1 MQSSINIT
9 ISPKFEVEKI
19 VTELINKNFAAAEI
33 ACVNAASDTVD
44 YIRNY
49 IYQHSHS
56 EGRTNRLGMSIDF
69 YPETQATGGKLSFF
83 CGIGKISELDANAPY
98 WHIINYGGFTFIAAT
113 GQGVGGAFDRID
125 APSSSQAGAGNGGQ
139 RWEWNSYGLGKGS
152 ETFIMYPKSP
162 IEGKHYLEA
171 GIVKLKNELRK
182 NVQEAIALAKK

>member
-49 IYQHSHS
+49 IYQHSHR

-83 CGIGKISELDANAPY
+83 CGIGKISELPPY
-98 WHIINYGGFTFIAAT
+98 WKIINYGGFTTVAAE
-113 GQGVGGAFDRID
+113 GRGVSGDFNGNKPDGNY
-125 APSSSQAGAGNGGQ
+125 AGTGNGGE
-139 RWEWNSYGLGKGS
+139 RWNNPGEYV
-152 ETFIMYPKSP
+152 MYPKSP